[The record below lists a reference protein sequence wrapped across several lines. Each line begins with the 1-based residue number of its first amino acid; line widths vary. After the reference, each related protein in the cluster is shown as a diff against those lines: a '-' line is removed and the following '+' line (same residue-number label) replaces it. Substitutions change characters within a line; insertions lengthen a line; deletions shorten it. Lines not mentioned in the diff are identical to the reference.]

1 MRDTEAMLSLSRVN
15 RPRRAVRG
23 LHVKVSGRRSRS
35 TLVLLGLL
43 TLAAHATGQ
52 ELPFTHFTTEH
63 PTTPLSSAS
72 VQKIY
77 QDGEGYIWLGYY
89 SSGLAR
95 YDGHAFEQYS
105 IEDGLTDLTV
115 REITQDRQGRLW
127 VGSDGGLVVSEKP
140 LAQHA
145 PGERVRFTARVG
157 DAALIATRIRQNG
170 LAADAA
176 GWIWVATTGDG
187 ILAYRWKDRGFERR
201 HVPTPTQPGGAST
214 AVHAVLVR
222 SDASVWASLAGGSLA
237 RFDPSLMVPSLT
249 LLGTV
254 AGLPPSDTTSL
265 YETAGGSLWGGCV
278 DGTVW
283 RLERDSSR
291 AEIVNHDLQARIFD
305 LVEARDGDLWV
316 VSLGSGAVRID
327 ARDPSRSRRIGTRD
341 GLLDATLWS
350 VLRDREGNLWLGQN
364 GGISRLTSDYKAFEH
379 YTGRPLTRG
388 PPVLPGQSAFAV
400 VPPQERIPRRA
411 SGHLL
416 VGTSGGFVAIAPD
429 GSTETIRTTDG
440 LWNNAVYSILVDT
453 GGRVWVGTSDGLNV
467 ISETEGPPA
476 RQVTLFGRPVHVERL
491 EPHGRPVYS
500 IVNFA
505 MSRGPAA
512 AERVASVWAGG
523 AGGLRCLDD
532 ETSYLFR
539 GPAGLPSAGVTSIAF
554 DEWGY
559 AWAGSS
565 DGGIFR
571 SEAPMTQA
579 FLRGRA
585 SVAVHG
591 IREITEGVFE
601 AIWNQKL
608 GAPTN
613 SVRNLVVHGSEV
625 WAATAAGVMVF
636 DARSARQIAT
646 IDVRDG
652 MQSNSLAGLI
662 FAGGRIWVTQNLG
675 IVEIDPSTRN
685 VLRIV
690 TKQDGLLHNEA
701 WAFSSLAAGEDGSL
715 YFASPKG
722 VTIFRPWLQRQI
734 RSTPPLALRRAELR
748 QDASGNNQIAI
759 EYAALSFRNEQK
771 VRYRT
776 RLVGFEEEWSAPTRD
791 VSIRY
796 TNLSA
801 LLIPRTYRFQVAA
814 SSDSRQWSARPL
826 EYRFDIRPAW
836 WLTWWAVSLAGTA
849 VLLGGSQFSRLRT
862 RALERRNVTLEALI
876 AERTRE
882 IRAQTEELE
891 ARKLEA
897 EQASQAKSN
906 FLANMSHELRTPLNS
921 IIGFSEILV
930 ERLDGKV
937 EQKPMTFL
945 RSIASSARHL
955 LGLINDILDLSKVD
969 AGKMDVTP
977 ELFSVRASIEGV
989 CHIMGGIAA
998 NKAQSFELT
1007 IPDDL
1012 PYIEADP
1019 VRFKQILSNLLS
1031 NAVKFSPPSSV
1042 IRISAQL
1049 RTDAEEEMVEVS
1061 VADEGIGIAPED
1073 LDRIFEEFKQLD
1085 AGRSRE
1091 FEGTGLGLALVKKF
1105 VELQNGTV
1113 GVRSEIAKG
1122 STFTF
1127 TLPVRARRA
1136 A

>member
-1 MRDTEAMLSLSRVN
+1 MRGTESMLSLSRVV
-15 RPRRAVRG
+15 RLCRRVRG
-23 LHVKVSGRRSRS
+23 W
-35 TLVLLGLL
+35 LLA
-43 TLAAHATGQ
+43 LAAVLALTVQVNAQ

-77 QDGEGYIWLGYY
+77 QDSEGYVWFGYY

-95 YDGHAFEQYS
+95 YDGHALEEYS

-115 REITQDRQGRLW
+115 REITQDKQGRLW

-145 PGERVRFTARVG
+145 PGERIRFTSRVG
-157 DAALIATRIRQNG
+157 NTALIATRIRQNG
-170 LAADAA
+170 LAADDA
-176 GWIWVATTGDG
+176 GWVWVATTGNG
-187 ILAYRWKDRGFERR
+187 ILAYRWRDRVLERR

-214 AVHAVLVR
+214 AVHAILVR
-222 SDASVWASLAGGSLA
+222 SDSSIWASLAGGVVA
-237 RFDPSLMVPSLT
+237 RFDPSRVTPALT
-249 LLGTV
+249 FLRAETG
-254 AGLPPSDTTSL
+254 ASPSDTTTL
-265 YETAGGSLWGGCV
+265 YESATGVLWAGCV

-283 RLERDSSR
+283 KLDPGSSR
-291 AEIVNHDLQARIFD
+291 AEIVNHELKARIFD
-305 LVEARDGDLWV
+305 IVEASDGDFWV
-316 VSLGSGAVRID
+316 VSLGSGALRID
-327 ARDPSRSRRIGTRD
+327 GRDPQRTRRLGTKD

-364 GGISRLTSDYKAFEH
+364 GGISRLTADYKAFDH
-379 YTGRPLTRG
+379 YTGRPLTGG
-388 PPVLPGQSAFAV
+388 PPVLPGQTAFAV
-400 VPPQERIPRRA
+400 VPPHDRISERA
-411 SGHLL
+411 AGHLL
-416 VGTSGGFVAIAPD
+416 IGTSGGLVAIAPN
-429 GSTETIRTTDG
+429 GSTETIRASNG
-440 LWNNAVYSILVDT
+440 LWNNAVYSMLVDT
-453 GGRVWVGTSDGLNV
+453 HEQVWVGTSDGLNV
-467 ISETEGPPA
+467 ISQADEPSA
-476 RQVTLFGRPVHVERL
+476 RPLTLFGRPVRVARL

-505 MSRGPAA
+505 MRRRPGDS
-512 AERVASVWAGG
+512 ELVASVWAGG
-523 AGGLRCLDD
+523 AGGLRCFEG
-532 ETSYLFR
+532 ETTYLMR
-539 GPAGLPSAGVTSIAF
+539 GPAGLPPAGVTSITF
-554 DEWGY
+554 DDSGY

-571 SEAPMTQA
+571 SSAPVTQA
-579 FLRGRA
+579 FLRERA

-591 IREITEGVFE
+591 TRAITDDIFE
-601 AIWNQKL
+601 PIWNQKT

-613 SVRNLVVHGSEV
+613 SVRNLVLHDGEI
-625 WAATAAGVMVF
+625 WAATAAGVVVF

-646 IDVRDG
+646 IDVRHG
-652 MQSNSLAGLI
+652 MKTNSVAGLI
-662 FAGGRIWVTQNLG
+662 FARGRMWVTQNVG
-675 IVEIDPSTRN
+675 IVEIDPSTRK

-690 TKQDGLLHNEA
+690 TRQDGLLHNEA
-701 WAFSSLAAGEDGSL
+701 WAFSSLAAGDDGSL

-722 VTIFRPWLQRQI
+722 VTIFRPWLQRHSQA
-734 RSTPPLALRRAELR
+734 TPRLALRRAELK
-748 QDASGNNQIAI
+748 QDAHGNNQIAI

-776 RLVGFEEEWSAPTRD
+776 RLVGFEDEWSAPTKD
-791 VSIRY
+791 VAIRY

-814 SSDSRQWSARPL
+814 SSDSQHWSPRPF
-826 EYRFDIRPAW
+826 EYRFDIRPPW

-849 VLLGGSQFSRLRT
+849 VIFAGGLFSRLRT
-862 RALERRNVTLEALI
+862 RALQRRNETLEALI
-876 AERTRE
+876 DERTRE

-969 AGKMDVTP
+969 AGKMDVMP
-977 ELFSVRASIEGV
+977 ELFSVRAAIEGV

-998 NKAQSFELT
+998 NKAQSFDVT

-1031 NAVKFSPPSSV
+1031 NAVKFSPASSV
-1042 IRISAQL
+1042 IRIAADL
-1049 RTDAEEEMVEVS
+1049 RTDADGERVEVS
-1061 VADEGIGIAPED
+1061 VTDEGIGIAPQD

-1105 VELQNGTV
+1105 VELQSGTV
-1113 GVRSEIAKG
+1113 HVTSEVDKG